1 MPEPPQV
8 CYQRA
13 MKRVCVFCGSSA
25 GNSPIY
31 RAIATELGVE
41 LARRGHGLVFGG
53 GHVGLMGAVADATLA
68 AGGSAIGV
76 IPEALQARELAHQGL
91 RELHV
96 TADMHTRKAMMA
108 KLSDAF
114 IALPGGLGTFEE
126 LFEVATWAQLELHHK
141 PIGILNV
148 NDYYQ
153 HLKLWL
159 DHAAAE
165 GFIKPEH
172 HQLLNWSDSVVDL
185 LDALLGARPDGVA

>member
-1 MPEPPQV
+1 
-8 CYQRA
+8 
-13 MKRVCVFCGSSA
+13 
-25 GNSPIY
+25 
-31 RAIATELGVE
+31 
-41 LARRGHGLVFGG
+41 
-53 GHVGLMGAVADATLA
+53 ADATLS